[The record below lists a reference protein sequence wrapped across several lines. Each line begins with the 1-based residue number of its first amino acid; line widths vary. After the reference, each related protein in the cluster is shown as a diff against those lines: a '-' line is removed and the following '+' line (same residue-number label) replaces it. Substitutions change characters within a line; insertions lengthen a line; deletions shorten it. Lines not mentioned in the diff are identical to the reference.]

1 MIKPKERFRR
11 FTVRLKTL
19 FNVPEYDTYIV
30 DGKTKR
36 TKKFKKFFYAKIP
49 VNIPNFWYTPFE
61 VYVLA
66 HLQRARF
73 IMTCNEWGYV
83 DSATE
88 YYVKYF
94 ALTEKNRQEIVKE
107 KETEREQK
115 TKEFLEHLEKIYKK
129 LEAKNETKN
138 TQTEPDN

>member
-1 MIKPKERFRR
+1 MIEPKERFRR

-19 FNVPEYDTYIV
+19 FNVPEYYTYKV

-36 TKKFKKFFYAKIP
+36 DKKLSYARIP

-88 YYVKYF
+88 FYVKYF
-94 ALTEKNRQEIVKE
+94 ALTEKNRQEIVKN

-115 TKEFLEHLEKIYKK
+115 TKELIEKLEKISKK